1 MRLNTS
7 LTVDILL
14 HLSAGTAML
23 PKHDKNG
30 PHLTCAPSNISFFY
44 VTFDI
49 YIGFALFV
57 LNICTLQLRPP

>member
-1 MRLNTS
+1 MGLNTS

-14 HLSAGTAML
+14 HLSAGTAMR

-30 PHLTCAPSNISFFY
+30 PYLTCAPSNIYLFY

-49 YIGFALFV
+49 FILFALFV
-57 LNICTLQLRPP
+57 LNIQYLSS